1 MYVISLTLTGIRT
14 PTHHQKKRYST
25 HTHHQKHTHSATD
38 PADVGGDARLPL
50 QPRSQAAEEG
60 VAAGVME
67 GSPRELI
74 THPAQSPGSRVLHLH
89 YWVTHQGDEGL
100 HFLCVSVSVSVC
112 VLVCVCVCV
121 CVLCACVLYQ
131 NVVHMAVVKISCER
145 HMYVVQCFITHQE

>member
-14 PTHHQKKRYST
+14 PTHHQKKT
-25 HTHHQKHTHSATD
+25 VQHTHSATD

-60 VAAGVME
+60 IAAGVME

-100 HFLCVSVSVSVC
+100 RFLCVSVSVSVC

-121 CVLCACVLYQ
+121 CVCVVCMCALSERRP
-131 NVVHMAVVKISCER
+131 HGMVKISCER